1 MYKKDLNIF
10 ISSSEQEL
18 KNEREIAFDVLNDFN
33 MGPILFELSP
43 AQNMAPHTAYLQGVD
58 ECSVFITIL
67 YLTFP
72 AAVKREY
79 LRAVERSKPIIV
91 LVRTCNYNERR
102 SPELISF
109 LDNLREAESPD
120 STIRISCYREFQN
133 LKTLKKEL
141 INSISYEISKFYQD
155 PIATLTRDETYLL
168 GADIITQSQKRLFI
182 FQNTPT
188 LILGTKNIKKEGT
201 YSKTPFN
208 PAEEQFFNCL
218 SSWIDKNKDNPNV
231 EFYYLYSKTLTKK
244 EIKTKIPLEDSEII
258 HSRIK
263 ERLKFY
269 SDLEE
274 RTNFRFRFI
283 PLDTPVSGPFIIG
296 DNRYAYW
303 LMGYLDSVSISQENA
318 KIATTMIKMIKYH
331 SIKTYS
337 YEQLV
342 YDLFSPD

>member
-10 ISSSEQEL
+10 ISSSESEL

-43 AQNMAPHTAYLQGVD
+43 AQNMSPHTAYLQGVD
-58 ECSVFITIL
+58 ECSVFIILL

-72 AAVKREY
+72 IAVKKEY
-79 LRAVERSKPIIV
+79 LRAVERSKPIII
-91 LVRTCNYNERR
+91 LVRTCNYNEKR
-102 SPELISF
+102 SPELINF
-109 LDNLREAESPD
+109 LDSLREEESSD
-120 STIRISCYREFQN
+120 SAIRISCYREFQN

-141 INSISYEISKFYQD
+141 IRSISHEIAKFYQD
-155 PIATLTRDETYLL
+155 PIATLTRDETYFL
-168 GADIITQSQKRLFI
+168 GADIIAQSQKRLFI

-188 LILGTKNIKKEGT
+188 LILGTKNIKKDGN
-201 YSKTPFN
+201 YSKIPFN
-208 PAEEQFFNCL
+208 PAEEQFLNCL
-218 SSWIDKNKDNPNV
+218 NSWIDRNQEKSNV
-231 EFYYLYSKTLTKK
+231 EFYYLYSKGLTKK
-244 EIKTKIPLEDSEII
+244 EIETKIAVEDIETI
-258 HSRIK
+258 HTEIK

-318 KIATTMIKMIKYH
+318 KIAETMIKMIKYH
-331 SIKTYS
+331 SVRAYS
-337 YEQLV
+337 YEQIV
-342 YDLFSPD
+342 NDLFF